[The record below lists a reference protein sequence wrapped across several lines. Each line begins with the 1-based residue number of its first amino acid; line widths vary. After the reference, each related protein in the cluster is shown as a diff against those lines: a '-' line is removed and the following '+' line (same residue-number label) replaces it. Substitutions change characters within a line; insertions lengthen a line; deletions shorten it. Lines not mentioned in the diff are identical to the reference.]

1 MERAA
6 PAVRYEI
13 ATRREMH
20 MRAGWAATIL
30 AFVMAIIG
38 IV

>member
-6 PAVRYEI
+6 PAVRYEF